1 MSIEGQGHFFTI
13 YFPGFVCF
21 VLYLDKISGER
32 LQDHWSSGL
41 FWYMYGS
48 VSAIFDDMGCTR
60 NAGHVICMISSN
72 VAWQI
77 VDVRKARKIVMK
89 SEIVLNT
96 AN

>member
-41 FWYMYGS
+41 MFCYG
-48 VSAIFDDMGCTR
+48 IKKKLLKE
-60 NAGHVICMISSN
+60 NKEIICIPVLFN
-72 VAWQI
+72 TY
-77 VDVRKARKIVMK
+77 VD
-89 SEIVLNT
+89 S
-96 AN
+96 